1 MYSNRSGDMAVFVS
15 LSYIK
20 KGAIIDSEGTPHEIF
35 ELLEYLFSMV
45 NKNVGSVNY
54 E

>member
-1 MYSNRSGDMAVFVS
+1 MYSNRSDDMAVFIS
-15 LSYIK
+15 LTYIK
-20 KGAIIDSEGTPHEIF
+20 KGPIIDSEGTPHEIF
-35 ELLEYLFSMV
+35 EMLEYLFPVV